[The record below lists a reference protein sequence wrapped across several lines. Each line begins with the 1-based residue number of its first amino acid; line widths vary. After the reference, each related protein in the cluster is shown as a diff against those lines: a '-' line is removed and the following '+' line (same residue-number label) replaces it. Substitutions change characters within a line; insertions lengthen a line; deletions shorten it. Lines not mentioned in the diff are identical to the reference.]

1 MEYSLGKKEAK
12 NIKVDYIFK
21 LDTLENHLQECVSVI
36 IPTINALP
44 KYKHLYTPK
53 NITDYYGKI
62 KRLYE
67 SKKCEWLNRG
77 ELWQKN

>member
-36 IPTINALP
+36 IYIPPKTLPTIMV
-44 KYKHLYTPK
+44 K
-53 NITDYYGKI
+53 
-62 KRLYE
+62 
-67 SKKCEWLNRG
+67 
-77 ELWQKN
+77 